1 MPAIDFLHLFQGVA
15 TIVAADPLIAVARVA
30 LIALGIAFVYLGA
43 KGTLEPLIMI
53 PMGIGMASVNAGVLY
68 LSAKTT
74 GTIFIDPIASG
85 PEKLLDAL
93 QIDFLQPIYTF
104 TFSNGLIACLVFMG
118 IGAISD
124 IGYMLIAPV
133 RCMIIAVLAELGTML
148 TFPIAVGFGLHYNE
162 AAAIAVVGTADAPM
176 VLYASLL
183 LARDLFVPITIVAY
197 LYLSL
202 TYGGYPYL
210 VRLLIPKELRG
221 IKMDQKTI
229 PNISAGE
236 KITFS
241 IITGTVLCLLF
252 PVAAPLFMSFFV
264 GVIVREAGVK
274 QYVDF
279 LGGTVLYGSTFF
291 LGLLL
296 GVLFE
301 ADTILNPKV
310 ILLLFL
316 GMTAL
321 LLSGIGGIIGGYI
334 VYWMSGRTFNP
345 VIGIAGV
352 SCVPTTAKVAQKEA
366 HAANKFAMIL
376 PWAMGACVSGVI
388 SSAIIVGIFVTL
400 LQAPS
405 P

>member
-1 MPAIDFLHLFQGVA
+1 MPEIDLLTVFQGIGTLVA
-15 TIVAADPLIAVARVA
+15 SDPLIAVARIA
-30 LIALGIAFVYLGA
+30 LIAIGIAFIYLGV

-53 PMGIGMASVNAGVLY
+53 PMGLGMASVNAGVLF
-68 LSAKTT
+68 LSAKQM
-74 GTIFIDPIASG
+74 GTIFIDPIANG
-85 PEKLLDAL
+85 PEKLLDVL

-133 RCMIIAVLAELGTML
+133 RSMFIAIMAELGTLL
-148 TFPIAVGFGLHYNE
+148 TFPIAVAMGLTYKE
-162 AAAIAVVGTADAPM
+162 AAAIAMVGGADGPM
-176 VLYASLL
+176 VLYTSLI

-202 TYGGYPYL
+202 TYAGYPYL
-210 VRLLIPKELRG
+210 VRLFIPKHLRG
-221 IKMDQKTI
+221 IKMDPKTI
-229 PNISAGE
+229 PNVTAGE
-236 KITFS
+236 KITFA
-241 IITGTVLCLLF
+241 IVTCTLLCLLF
-252 PVAAPLFMSFFV
+252 PVAAPLFLSFFL

-274 QYVDF
+274 QYVEF
-279 LGGTVLYGSTFF
+279 LSGPVLYGSTFF
-291 LGLLL
+291 LGLML

-301 ADTILNPKV
+301 ANTILNPKV
-310 ILLLFL
+310 LLLLFL

-334 VYWMSGRTFNP
+334 VYWVSGRTYNP

-366 HAANKFAMIL
+366 HDANKFAMIL

-388 SSAIIVGIFVTL
+388 TSAIIAGLYVSV
-400 LQAPS
+400 LQHVP
-405 P
+405 